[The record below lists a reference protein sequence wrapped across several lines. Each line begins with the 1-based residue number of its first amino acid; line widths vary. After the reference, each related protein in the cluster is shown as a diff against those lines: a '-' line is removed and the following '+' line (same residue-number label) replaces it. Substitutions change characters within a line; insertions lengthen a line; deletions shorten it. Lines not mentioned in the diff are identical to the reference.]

1 MFACTKAPAPALG
14 ELLQTLGLL
23 TLLGVCYITLVPGT
37 INGDGLGYLKQVPGV
52 GLAPGH
58 LAYLP
63 LLRTL
68 AGPWS
73 GAPLLHLALP
83 FRLLSAGAA
92 LSTIALL
99 YAAGRRLYGH
109 SEALFAAAL
118 LGVSQAFF
126 WSAIQVEVYA
136 PATLLV
142 TATLWALARHA
153 TPASSRSP
161 RALNAGLAGAL
172 AGAALSFHLTLALL
186 GPALLTL
193 IARQAPPRRRIVH
206 VGIAALAMSV
216 VGGGLVGAALIKVG
230 RTEPVEA
237 WRWLMSSDHGVPYPH
252 SWRTPLVVLWG
263 AARSLVHAPYPYEA
277 PIWRVALQT
286 ALGVGAWFGLLT
298 LRGRIVATASSP
310 ADRTSLL
317 IWSVPLIAFAAA
329 FYPSDTERWIFIMP
343 AVALFL
349 APCAGR
355 AGWGL
360 LAGVLLINVLAG
372 QLPAAL
378 ERSPGLRAAAAERSI
393 PPRALV
399 VSPGHGWDE
408 LVGLGTTKQVRRF
421 PLIYHVGAERS
432 LDRAVLRMHAEIKR
446 AARRGDAV
454 FVARL
459 KDPDDPRGFKELR
472 WFGLTAAGFAELFR
486 PYRPRPAHVDGL
498 WRLSPQLAR

>member
-1 MFACTKAPAPALG
+1 MLGICYLSLAPA
-14 ELLQTLGLL
+14 
-23 TLLGVCYITLVPGT
+23 T
-37 INGDGLGYLKQVPGV
+37 INGDGLGYLKQIPGD

-92 LSTIALL
+92 LGAVALL
-99 YAAGRRLYGH
+99 YAAGRRLRCH

-126 WSAIQVEVYA
+126 WSAVQVEVYA

-153 TPASSRSP
+153 APAAP
-161 RALNAGLAGAL
+161 RLPHAFSAALAGAL

-186 GPALLTL
+186 GPSIL
-193 IARQAPPRRRIVH
+193 ILIGRQAPPRRRLIH
-206 VGIAALAMSV
+206 VGVAALAMGV
-216 VGGGLVGAALIKVG
+216 IGGGLIVAALIKTG
-230 RTEPVEA
+230 RTEPAEA
-237 WRWLMSSDHGVPYPH
+237 WHWLMSSDHGVPYPH

-263 AARSLVHAPYPYEA
+263 VVRSLVHSPYPYEA
-277 PIWRVALQT
+277 PLWRVALQT
-286 ALGVGAWFGLLT
+286 GLGVAAWFGLIA
-298 LRGRIVATASSP
+298 LRVRCAATAP
-310 ADRTSLL
+310 VPGDRTSVV
-317 IWSVPLIAFAAA
+317 IWSLPLVTFAAA

-360 LAGVLLINVLAG
+360 LACILLINVLAG

-378 ERSPGLRAAAAERSI
+378 ERSPGLRAAAVERSI

-408 LVGLGTTKQVRRF
+408 LVGLGTTKHVRRF

-432 LDRAVLRMHAEIKR
+432 LDRAVARMHAEIKR
-446 AARRGDAV
+446 AAERGEAI

-459 KDPDDPRGFKELR
+459 KDPADPRGFKELR
-472 WFGLTAAGFAELFR
+472 WFGLTAAGFAKLFR
-486 PYRPRPAHVDGL
+486 PYRPQPSSVDGL
-498 WRLSPQLAR
+498 WRLSPQPSR